1 MLRECTRNN
10 LANWVEEW
18 RAASQEQ
25 VPRRLGPAPPV
36 FCYILY
42 ASDAVCLTQE
52 DGNGSM
58 VYMGA
63 TNEVTVPPT
72 SPFKSFGQTDAE
84 PIERAWA
91 MMSCGR
97 NIKEMGPGVRYSI
110 ENQISAWLNAQSLEC
125 DELGKMHFG
134 GSKIRCVMRKFGST
148 TCIQRHERLL
158 EKID

>member
-42 ASDAVCLTQE
+42 ALPHPGGWQWFYGLYGGHQRGDC
-52 DGNGSM
+52 
-58 VYMGA
+58 
-63 TNEVTVPPT
+63 PPT